1 MNQELAQ
8 AIRRNSISLGLFA
21 LITAG
26 LLASTYLGTKD
37 RIAGSL
43 RQAAQKALLEIVPL
57 DRHDNDLLLDTLDIP
72 ANYLKTLNLTD
83 DARVHIAR
91 DKGRPVAIIIPS
103 VAPDGYSGAIKMVVG
118 INIDGTIAGVRVT
131 EHSETPGLGDKI
143 NLKKSDWI
151 LDFNG
156 KSLDNPTPNLWK
168 VRKDKGEF
176 DQFTGATI
184 TPRAVVNQV
193 LRTLQYYN
201 EDQDRLLRTARL
213 SQQQPSVENPPA
225 EEVSTHE

>member
-1 MNQELAQ
+1 MNRELVQ
-8 AIRRNSISLGLFA
+8 AIRRNSLSLGLFA

-37 RIAGSL
+37 RIAESL

-57 DRHDNDLLLDTLDIP
+57 ERHDNDLLLDTLDIP
-72 ANYLKTLNLTD
+72 ANYLKTLNLAD
-83 DARVHIAR
+83 NAKLHIAR
-91 DKGRPVAIIIPS
+91 DKDQPVAIIIPT

-118 INIDGTIAGVRVT
+118 INIDGSIAGVRVT
-131 EHSETPGLGDKI
+131 EHSETPGLGDKVS
-143 NLKKSDWI
+143 LRKSDWI

-201 EDQDRLLRTARL
+201 EDQERLLRSARHN
-213 SQQQPSVENPPA
+213 QQQPSVESTPVG
-225 EEVSTHE
+225 EVSAHE